1 MYWANR
7 TFSDILTDYHF
18 QFFGPE
24 LTECTPSL
32 VFSVGKRSAPAVI
45 ATDVPPNYDMFAP
58 WTSWIGISQ
67 QFLDRLYE
75 LLERKIVPKTFFLLI
90 DHFDQHLVI
99 IPGKDA
105 LGTMFKRDR
114 KGANIHHSFNVKKT
128 GGGYSVQTR
137 QSEPDI
143 RVHHIDTLGPLV
155 DLIQKN

>member
-1 MYWANR
+1 M
-7 TFSDILTDYHF
+7 
-18 QFFGPE
+18 G
-24 LTECTPSL
+24 
-32 VFSVGKRSAPAVI
+32 RSPK
-45 ATDVPPNYDMFAP
+45 
-58 WTSWIGISQ
+58 TSWIGISQ